1 MTSAVLDRLG
11 PIKKVA
17 TSFELA
23 DAITQGLP
31 TSVLKVLVSQGVLL
45 ASEIVLVISRR
56 TLQDRRKKRLPLTP
70 EASDRAV
77 RLARLDAQATEV
89 LGDPERARRWLR
101 TPNPALEGRVPLELS
116 VSSEGARLVETV
128 LGRIAHGVPF

>member
-1 MTSAVLDRLG
+1 MTSTVLDRLG
-11 PIKKVA
+11 PLKKISTPVG
-17 TSFELA
+17 LA
-23 DAITQGLP
+23 DAITEGLP
-31 TSVLKVLVSQGVLL
+31 TSVLKMLVSHGVLL
-45 ASEIVLVISRR
+45 ASEIALVISRR

-89 LGDPERARRWLR
+89 LGDAGRGRRWLR
-101 TPNPALEGRVPLELS
+101 TPNPSLEGRVPLELS

-128 LGRIAHGVPF
+128 LGRIAHGIPF

>member
-11 PIKKVA
+11 PLKKISTPVD
-17 TSFELA
+17 LA
-23 DAITQGLP
+23 DAITHGLP
-31 TSVLKVLVSQGVLL
+31 TSVLKMLVSHGVLR

-89 LGDPERARRWLR
+89 LGDSERARRWLR
-101 TPNPALEGRVPLELS
+101 APNPAIEGRIPLELS

-128 LGRIAHGVPF
+128 LGRIAHGIPF